1 MKPLDRTLAWQRVA
15 RSAAVLAVATG
26 LLALP
31 ATAEITT
38 VEAVGVVPLRDD
50 QPLRRPPREMAEE
63 LALASAV
70 RQVAEDQ
77 LRNYDPE
84 RDAELL
90 DAALGK
96 RPLDYVSGY
105 RTLEDRGERAALFSE
120 DPEVDNEYVVLVEVK
135 VEAGRLRERLGRS
148 GLLAATQHGDRRHR
162 VRIVLEDVETWASYR
177 AVATLLEDLGVQS
190 AVPVEMVRGRAVMDV
205 QGSRS
210 PDALMAALVRAAP
223 PNLRL
228 VPLGTEGDTLRLRA
242 NFLGSPASPDDASRA
257 D

>member
-1 MKPLDRTLAWQRVA
+1 MSAPNRTLAWHRAA
-15 RSAAVLAVATG
+15 RRAAALALAAG

-31 ATAEITT
+31 AAAEITT

-50 QPLRRPPREMAEE
+50 QPPRRPPREMAEE
-63 LALASAV
+63 QALASAV
-70 RQVAEDQ
+70 RRVAEDQ
-77 LRNYDPE
+77 LRSYDPA
-84 RDAELL
+84 RDAERL

-96 RPLDYVSGY
+96 RPLDYVSAY

-120 DPEVDNEYVVLVEVK
+120 DPEVENEYVVLIEVK
-135 VEAGRLRERLGRS
+135 VEAGLLRERLGRS
-148 GLLAATQHGDRRHR
+148 GLLAATQHGERRHR
-162 VRIVLEDVETWASYR
+162 VRIVLEDVQTWASYR

-228 VPLGTEGDTLRLRA
+228 VPLGIDTDTVRLRA
-242 NFLGSPASPDDASRA
+242 NFLGSPAASDASPRT

>member
-1 MKPLDRTLAWQRVA
+1 V
-15 RSAAVLAVATG
+15 
-26 LLALP
+26 
-31 ATAEITT
+31 
-38 VEAVGVVPLRDD
+38 
-50 QPLRRPPREMAEE
+50 AEE
-63 LALASAV
+63 QALASAV

-77 LRNYDPE
+77 LRNYDPD

-96 RPLDYVSGY
+96 RPLDYVSAY
-105 RTLEDRGERAALFSE
+105 RTVEDRGERAALFSE
-120 DPEVDNEYVVLVEVK
+120 DPEVDSEYVVMVEVK
-135 VEAGRLRERLGRS
+135 VEAGLLRERLGRS
-148 GLLAATQHGDRRHR
+148 GLLAATQHGERRHR

-190 AVPVEMVRGRAVMDV
+190 AVPVEMVRGRAVVDV

-242 NFLGSPASPDDASRA
+242 NFLGSPASPDAALRPD
-257 D
+257 